1 MELQDW
7 LDTVLEYL
15 KVIAWPVTVIGLL
28 VFFRSEIR
36 KLVGRIRRFKGMGV
50 EADLAEEMSEVA
62 AESEKIPELQTDL
75 GAALI
80 RQQPQPA
87 ASLLGR
93 MLIAW
98 SELELEAR
106 AAAVRQR
113 MAHGGTNLGVLFGQL
128 RKDGLVSVETE
139 DTARRMQEIRNQ
151 IVHRAS
157 GLLVD
162 PSFVEHFEEA
172 TNNLAIVLR
181 AIPEVES
188 TV

>member
-1 MELQDW
+1 MVSAPGSGFSVGHTDIMELQDW

-15 KVIAWPVTVIGLL
+15 KVIAWPATVIGLL
-28 VFFRSEIR
+28 LFFRSEIR

-93 MLIAW
+93 MLIA
-98 SELELEAR
+98 
-106 AAAVRQR
+106 
-113 MAHGGTNLGVLFGQL
+113 
-128 RKDGLVSVETE
+128 
-139 DTARRMQEIRNQ
+139 
-151 IVHRAS
+151 
-157 GLLVD
+157 
-162 PSFVEHFEEA
+162 
-172 TNNLAIVLR
+172 
-181 AIPEVES
+181 
-188 TV
+188 